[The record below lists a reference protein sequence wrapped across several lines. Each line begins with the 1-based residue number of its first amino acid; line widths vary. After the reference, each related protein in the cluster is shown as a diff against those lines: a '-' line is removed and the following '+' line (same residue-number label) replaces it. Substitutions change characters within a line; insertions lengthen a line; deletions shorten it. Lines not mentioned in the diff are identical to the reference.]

1 MLCHWSQAGQAE
13 CWSTYILDIHHACT
27 LPWPIHDYPA
37 YTHILSSQ
45 GFTSVHAG
53 LPSSGI
59 TIEALASALLRSQAD
74 SVISSV
80 LVASSFTPNFGQLK
94 GFCCINSLKLSSN
107 RVILLRNLYALFL
120 WKPHSLSPAFLPIV
134 PTLMAVICHE
144 PSAFRTAII
153 PITAINHH
161 THADQIPT
169 PSQHVLAVHVAWQ
182 QLVYI

>member
-107 RVILLRNLYALFL
+107 TNSEMVLEEPNFSKLEHTTPSMGTFYSTMSGDQMELCGFL
-120 WKPHSLSPAFLPIV
+120 WFH
-134 PTLMAVICHE
+134 
-144 PSAFRTAII
+144 
-153 PITAINHH
+153 
-161 THADQIPT
+161 
-169 PSQHVLAVHVAWQ
+169 SQHFCHINQQFVSNGMIKGWQ
-182 QLVYI
+182 GFLGISNNETLVDPVY